1 MPAFSA
7 STELVPAWTVPRT
20 HHMSPTGLAGFPMR
34 NQLPR
39 ASRATRIKRLRP
51 QIYFAFI
58 TLLGVKRAEVHRIL
72 GQRNL
77 RSIQLFGEQLQ
88 ILVAPNVTPTAKSAS
103 PRVTFG
109 QHVQTPATSELDM
122 RQRDGLGEAE
132 QSKSL
137 RPTGSGSV
145 SYTHLTLPTK
155 A

>member
-1 MPAFSA
+1 
-7 STELVPAWTVPRT
+7 
-20 HHMSPTGLAGFPMR
+20 MR

-88 ILVAPNVTPTAKSAS
+88 ILEGKASLGSDLVFGFQPNYKP
-103 PRVTFG
+103 PRG
-109 QHVQTPATSELDM
+109 RLNQNMA
-122 RQRDGLGEAE
+122 A
-132 QSKSL
+132 
-137 RPTGSGSV
+137 
-145 SYTHLTLPTK
+145 
-155 A
+155 